1 MGVGCS
7 PTRPSLRA
15 SATPDIVPIYH
26 SPFTI
31 YYLHVMA
38 VLKKIRSRLFSAG
51 AGEVEEAGADGAVKA
66 AGAQARYDVRPLT
79 VAQLDECWR
88 LDLRCF
94 VDGEAYSRETFE
106 YLLTSAES
114 VSYRAVTPDGM
125 MVGFIV
131 GIVEP
136 NHTGHI
142 TTLGVAPE
150 HRRRGIAQRML
161 LKVEEGFRR
170 RGVRITRLEVRS
182 VNSGAQDLYQKL
194 GFAVTQRL
202 PRYYSNGGDGL
213 LMIKS
218 LV

>member
-1 MGVGCS
+1 
-7 PTRPSLRA
+7 
-15 SATPDIVPIYH
+15 
-26 SPFTI
+26 
-31 YYLHVMA
+31 MA
-38 VLKKIRSRLFSAG
+38 VLKKIRSRLFPG
-51 AGEVEEAGADGAVKA
+51 NAGEGEGVGADGAVKVA
-66 AGAQARYDVRPLT
+66 RAQSRYDVRPLT

-106 YLLTSAES
+106 YLLTSPDS
-114 VSYRAVTPDGM
+114 VSYRAVTPDGT

-136 NHTGHI
+136 DQTGHI

-161 LKVEEGFRR
+161 LKVEEGFKR

-182 VNSGAQDLYQKL
+182 VNTGAQDLYQKL